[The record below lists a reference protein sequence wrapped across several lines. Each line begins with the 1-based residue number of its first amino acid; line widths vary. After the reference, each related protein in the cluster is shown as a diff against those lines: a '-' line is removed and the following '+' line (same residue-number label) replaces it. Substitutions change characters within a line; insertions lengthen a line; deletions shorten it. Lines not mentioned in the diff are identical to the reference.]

1 MTELWIALL
10 PILLAMLISP
20 ARTIAVILLLH
31 TPKQALTAF
40 TYVSGL
46 VAAMMVQ
53 GVLFGFLFSF
63 IGLTMDERG
72 PELNVVV
79 SVMFILVG
87 IIMLTGAAK
96 FFFQEEDDDKPPPAW
111 LEKIEYLTPRA
122 AFSTGFGWIMVS
134 PKQWAFVLTA
144 VAVIFTANLTPIQ
157 SLVNYFIFSVL
168 IQLFYLLII
177 GIHLLIPQRS
187 GAILDTLFI
196 WIKDNFR
203 PVVIVMFTGFGLF
216 FLFKGISGL
225 IP

>member
-1 MTELWIALL
+1 MSELWLALL

-40 TYVSGL
+40 AYVSGM
-46 VAAMMVQ
+46 VAAMMAQ
-53 GVLFGFLFSF
+53 GILLGFLFSF
-63 IGLTMDERG
+63 VGLTMDERG
-72 PELNVVV
+72 PELTTVV

-96 FFFQEEDDDKPPPAW
+96 FIFQEEDDDKPPPAW
-111 LEKIEYLTPRA
+111 LEKLENLTPRA

-144 VAVIFTANLTPIQ
+144 VAVIFTANLDPIA
-157 SLVNYFIFSVL
+157 SLINFFIFSVL

-177 GIHLLIPQRS
+177 GIHLLMPKRS
-187 GAILDTLFI
+187 GAILDSLFN
-196 WIKDNFR
+196 WIKANFR
-203 PVVIVMFTGFGLF
+203 PVAIALFAGFGIF
-216 FLFKGISGL
+216 FLFKGITGL
-225 IP
+225 IS